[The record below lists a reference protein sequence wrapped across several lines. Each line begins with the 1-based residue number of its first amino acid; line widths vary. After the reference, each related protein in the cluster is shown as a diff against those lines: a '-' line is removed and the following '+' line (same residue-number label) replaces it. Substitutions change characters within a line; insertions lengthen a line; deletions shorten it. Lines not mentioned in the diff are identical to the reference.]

1 MKKLTIIL
9 LLTSFVLACKD
20 KNRVVEPQDGPAKLV
35 MLETEYNFGELSNNN
50 EVVEHEFHF
59 VNKGSKKLV
68 ISKVRPLC
76 HCTVV
81 DYPKEP
87 VKPGHEGV
95 FKVYLDVNE
104 LSPGFFTRTI
114 EIYSNGDTERAT
126 LFIRGNKQ

>member
-1 MKKLTIIL
+1 MKRLTIIL
-9 LLTSFVLACKD
+9 LLTMLVFSCKD
-20 KNRVVEPQDGPAKLV
+20 KNRVVEPLGGPAKLV
-35 MLETEYNFGELSNNN
+35 MLETEYNFGELTNNDDI
-50 EVVEHEFHF
+50 VEHDFHF

-68 ISKVRPLC
+68 ISKVHPLC

-87 VKPGHEGV
+87 VKPGHEGA